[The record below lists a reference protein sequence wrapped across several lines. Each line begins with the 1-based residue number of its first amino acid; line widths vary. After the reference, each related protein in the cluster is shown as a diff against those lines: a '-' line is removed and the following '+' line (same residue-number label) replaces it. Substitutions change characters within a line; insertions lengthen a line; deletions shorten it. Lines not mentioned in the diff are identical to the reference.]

1 MYTESTVSF
10 TDSMHALGCPYH
22 VSPARPAPPI
32 LRALATNVQTVA
44 MADGCVLK
52 ALRSRAKSLNLDN
65 SHLEALSPLLGKLD
79 FLHSL
84 SAKNNRLQ
92 GLPPELS
99 KLSRVSSRCYTL

>member
-1 MYTESTVSF
+1 MTRVRV
-10 TDSMHALGCPYH
+10 CRYH
-22 VSPARPAPPI
+22 VSRESSSTSPAHSTRV
-32 LRALATNVQTVA
+32 ATNVQTVA

-52 ALRSRAKSLNLDN
+52 ALRSRAKSLNVDN
-65 SHLEALSPLLGKLD
+65 SHLDALSPLLGKLD

-99 KLSRVSSRCYTL
+99 KLSRVSSLCCV